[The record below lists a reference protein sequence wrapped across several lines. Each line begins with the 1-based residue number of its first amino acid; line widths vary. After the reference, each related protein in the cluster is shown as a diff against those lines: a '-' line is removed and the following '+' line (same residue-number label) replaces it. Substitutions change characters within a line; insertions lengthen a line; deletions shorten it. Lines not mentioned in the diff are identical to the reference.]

1 MDRLKAK
8 QLNVTTLAYVG
19 DAAYELIIRQM
30 LVEHRAKDAG
40 KLHHEAI
47 AYVSSTGQ
55 STIAKKLCEREVLT
69 EEEEHLL
76 KRARNHRATSRP
88 QNADPKK
95 YKWATGFEALIGFLY
110 LAEDDERLQAIMEE
124 ALKIIQESRNE

>member
-19 DAAYELIIRQM
+19 DAAYELMIRQT
-30 LVEHRAKDAG
+30 LVEYRAKDAG
-40 KLHHEAI
+40 MLHHEAI
-47 AYVSSTGQ
+47 KFVSSTGQ
-55 STIAKKLCEREVLT
+55 ATIAKKLCESGFLT
-69 EEEEHLL
+69 EEEEKLL
-76 KRARNHRATSRP
+76 KRARNHRTTSRP

-110 LAEDDERLQAIMEE
+110 LAEDDERLKAVMEE
-124 ALKIIQESRNE
+124 AIKIIAGE

>member
-19 DAAYELIIRQM
+19 DAAYELTIRGM
-30 LVEHRAKDAG
+30 LAETRAKDAG

-47 AYVSSTGQ
+47 KFVSSTGQ
-55 STIAKKLCEREVLT
+55 ATIAKTMCNDGFLS
-69 EEEEHLL
+69 EEEERLL

-88 QNADPKK
+88 HNADPRN

-110 LAEDDERLQAIMEE
+110 LAEDHERLEEVYKEAIR
-124 ALKIIQESRNE
+124 IIKETL